1 MLHLGRANQVM
12 NREWSHSNQLFWFLT
27 LRKRC
32 PYSELFCSV
41 FSHIRAEYGEIQSIF
56 PYSVEMWENKDQNNY
71 EYGHFSRSVTY
82 LYLNNLLLM
91 NCLHILLY
99 FPLESRNLENLSLNY
114 LLDQLIVYCIV
125 FHLISA
131 GSQVMAA
138 L

>member
-1 MLHLGRANQVM
+1 MFHLRRANQVM
-12 NREWSHSNQLFWFLT
+12 NREWSNSNQLFCFLT

-41 FSHIRAEYGEIQSIF
+41 FSHIRAEYGEIRSIF
-56 PYSVEMWENKDQNNY
+56 PYSVGMWENNDQNNY
-71 EYGHFSRSVTY
+71 EYGRFSRSVTH
-82 LYLNNLLLM
+82 LYLNNLLM

-114 LLDQLIVYCIV
+114 LLSHLIVYCIV

-131 GSQVMAA
+131 GFHVRAA
-138 L
+138 R

>member
-1 MLHLGRANQVM
+1 
-12 NREWSHSNQLFWFLT
+12 
-27 LRKRC
+27 
-32 PYSELFCSV
+32 
-41 FSHIRAEYGEIQSIF
+41 
-56 PYSVEMWENKDQNNY
+56 MWENKDQNNY

-131 GSQVMAA
+131 GSQVMAS